1 MSTHTLGP
9 WDAHDNGH
17 IYGDNYASAVA
28 RVFENTHQR
37 DGEAQANARL
47 IAAAPDMFAALESLR
62 ASLPELEDHPNEPL
76 PGTVAVDVLCEHW
89 PRILEAIHKAKG
101 EA

>member
-1 MSTHTLGP
+1 MTNHTPGP

-47 IAAAPDMFAALESLR
+47 IAAAPDILAALERSLNWLASYPGGCCENTYQQAR
-62 ASLPELEDHPNEPL
+62 A
-76 PGTVAVDVLCEHW
+76 
-89 PRILEAIHKAKG
+89 AICKAKG